1 MFTLRQY
8 IFLIKDTQSCKNT
21 YCVVHAEKTNC
32 TYEYVLYCMYIK
44 SSSES
49 EEDFYYKSG
58 FEPGFPIVNPN
69 TPNESLD
76 TVEGLRY
83 IVDPLRSTS
92 IYVIYCPQC
101 TCTADDRTCSCRRKS
116 TYIS

>member
-8 IFLIKDTQSCKNT
+8 IFLIKDTQYCKNT
-21 YCVVHAEKTNC
+21 YCLVHAEKTN
-32 TYEYVLYCMYIK
+32 CMYIK

-76 TVEGLRY
+76 TVEG
-83 IVDPLRSTS
+83 
-92 IYVIYCPQC
+92 
-101 TCTADDRTCSCRRKS
+101 
-116 TYIS
+116 